1 MVEKKK
7 NIGAFLSH
15 LVGKL
20 LGDGRPRAGEIDHN
34 IVVCC
39 GTLTVAE
46 REKCAEEERTGE
58 ETEEDGN

>member
-1 MVEKKK
+1 M
-7 NIGAFLSH
+7 GAFLSH

-20 LGDGRPRAGEIDHN
+20 LGDAKPGEIDHN

-46 REKCAEEERTGE
+46 REKGAEEERE
-58 ETEEDGN
+58 EEEEYGN

>member
-1 MVEKKK
+1 M
-7 NIGAFLSH
+7 GAFLSH

-20 LGDGRPRAGEIDHN
+20 LGDAKPSEGEIDHN

-46 REKCAEEERTGE
+46 REKGAEEERE
-58 ETEEDGN
+58 EEEEYGN

>member
-1 MVEKKK
+1 M
-7 NIGAFLSH
+7 GAFLSH

-20 LGDGRPRAGEIDHN
+20 LGDSSKPPEGEIDHN

-46 REKCAEEERTGE
+46 HEKDVEQERKH
-58 ETEEDGN
+58 DD